1 MSWVRVTIL
10 VMGGALLIGCAR
22 DSEAPAYMVRFDGV
36 NRVWREYDA
45 AVETAYARFEEAEQ
59 NPNEASSKS
68 RMEDALTRRDS
79 AIERA
84 TREAAS
90 RIENVKKWTTEDVL
104 KIAAARAARDE
115 LQVAGNARHSEII
128 ATFYD
133 SEGGKELLDKA
144 RAANDAASYKALDD
158 AIAALLARH
167 ADEYAAIDM
176 YYEAADAY
184 YNDLLRQMIHSGRQ
198 DAP

>member
-1 MSWVRVTIL
+1 
-10 VMGGALLIGCAR
+10 
-22 DSEAPAYMVRFDGV
+22 MVRFDGV

-45 AVETAYARFEEAEQ
+45 AVATAYARFEEAEQ
-59 NPNEASSKS
+59 NPNEASRKS
-68 RMEDALTRRDS
+68 GMEDALTRRDS

-84 TREAAS
+84 TRESAS

-104 KIAAARAARDE
+104 KIAAARVARDE

-144 RAANDAASYKALDD
+144 RAANDVASYRALDS
-158 AIAALLARH
+158 AIEAMLARH

-176 YYEAADAY
+176 YYGAADAY
-184 YNDLLRQMIHSGRQ
+184 YKDLLWQMIEMDTRGAEGR
-198 DAP
+198 